1 MERGM
6 KMEIGHMFP
15 SYFDKDF
22 DYFKSF
28 HDDHVPQLLSES
40 DKGDVA
46 YRKGIY
52 LSDVT
57 EDGRFWLLRCS
68 SNLRGPTDN
77 FSPTDRM
84 IIARVNETAQ
94 AFFPGSALLNH
105 VLAQVYHNH
114 SLNGKQRRAKIAR
127 HSDKTKDMPVNG
139 LMAFCT
145 FYDWTNVPNRK
156 MYKVD
161 PNDHYNILYKHSTA
175 LTILRFIPKS
185 GVDVG
190 VGVGDQKQIDV
201 LLYPNSVFLMD
212 LETNRLYTHEI
223 VPPNLDSID
232 IPTRLGYVIRC
243 SKQEAKFE
251 AGQTWLRRSP
261 SPSPSP
267 SPPSPSPPPASVKKD
282 DEWEPLR
289 RPTVDDIARLKELY
303 RVENATTE
311 RPDYGFINFSL
322 NDGDYLSPIGKSTH
336 IEPSAQAHC
345 VRDCSALLESVDQMD
360 SV

>member
-1 MERGM
+1 
-6 KMEIGHMFP
+6 MEIGHMFP
-15 SYFDKDF
+15 SYFDSDF
-22 DYFKSF
+22 DYFRAF
-28 HDDHVPQLLSES
+28 HHDHVPQLLRES

-68 SNLRGPTDN
+68 SNLQGPTDN

-94 AFFPGSALLNH
+94 TLFPGSALLNH

-156 MYKVD
+156 MYKAD
-161 PNDHYNILYKHSTA
+161 PNDRYNILYKHSTA
-175 LTILRFIPKS
+175 LTTLRFILKS
-185 GVDVG
+185 GVDNPNYR
-190 VGVGDQKQIDV
+190 KQIDI

-243 SKQEAKFE
+243 SKQEAKSE
-251 AGQTWLRRSP
+251 GGQTWLRRP
-261 SPSPSP
+261 PTP
-267 SPPSPSPPPASVKKD
+267 SPPSSSVKEE
-282 DEWEPLR
+282 EWEPLR

-311 RPDYGFINFSL
+311 RPDYGFISFSL
-322 NDGDYLSPIGKSTH
+322 NDGDYLSPTLSLRLKLT
-336 IEPSAQAHC
+336 AFATQ
-345 VRDCSALLESVDQMD
+345 VD
-360 SV
+360 SS